1 MGGCWDAELN
11 FRYGCLDSFE
21 DHRDL
26 DTRPLL
32 RLDRRDR
39 DFPTQAGGLLLG
51 PRFDLGH
58 DHRLP
63 LSVGIMCT
71 SVLSRL
77 HDENAELFQVP
88 IMAGAALYVAAF
100 AYSLFYNYRATRAS
114 AWLALST
121 TMLQQ
126 FSLLGVLFL
135 ILRLERRAMDRR

>member
-1 MGGCWDAELN
+1 MGAVGMLN
-11 FRYGCLDSFE
+11 SISGMDTWTLLKIIGILIPVLSFVWIVGTVMSL
-21 DHRDL
+21 HR
-26 DTRPLL
+26 REVY
-32 RLDRRDR
+32 
-39 DFPTQAGGLLLG
+39 FWGLG
-51 PRFDLGH
+51 STWVTVIAC
-58 DHRLP
+58 P

-88 IMAGAALYVAAF
+88 IMAGAALYVSAF
-100 AYSLFYNYRATRAS
+100 AYSLFYNYRATRS

-121 TMLQQ
+121 SMLQQ

>member
-1 MGGCWDAELN
+1 MGAVGMLN
-11 FRYGCLDSFE
+11 SISGMDTLTLLKIIGVLIPVLSFVWIVGTVMSL
-21 DHRDL
+21 HR
-26 DTRPLL
+26 REVY
-32 RLDRRDR
+32 
-39 DFPTQAGGLLLG
+39 FWGLGSTWVTLVAC
-51 PRFDLGH
+51 
-58 DHRLP
+58 P

-77 HDENAELFQVP
+77 HDDNAELFQVP

-100 AYSLFYNYRATRAS
+100 AYSLFYNYRATRS

-121 TMLQQ
+121 TFLQQ